1 TRIYVSET
9 YTPGGRREWTHASRS
24 HITSIHS
31 RWPDMRFIERDE
43 GIMSGEQHAVA
54 EWTAR
59 ATHPD
64 TGELIEWD
72 GIDLIQV
79 RDCRI
84 CRNAVYSSAHRARP
98 AGSARAGAAT

>member
-1 TRIYVSET
+1 
-9 YTPGGRREWTHASRS
+9 
-24 HITSIHS
+24 
-31 RWPDMRFIERDE
+31 MRFLERDE

-72 GIDLIQV
+72 G
-79 RDCRI
+79 
-84 CRNAVYSSAHRARP
+84 S
-98 AGSARAGAAT
+98 T

>member
-1 TRIYVSET
+1 VDGSDVAAD
-9 YTPGGRREWTHASRS
+9 GGDSLDAPAGEH
-24 HITSIHS
+24 HS
-31 RWPDMRFIERDE
+31 
-43 GIMSGEQHAVA
+43 AA
-54 EWTAR
+54 EWTAL

-79 RDCRI
+79 RYGRI

-98 AGSARAGAAT
+98 QGFARTGTDT

>member
-1 TRIYVSET
+1 MTAGERVEGIDAV
-9 YTPGGRREWTHASRS
+9 RS
-24 HITSIHS
+24 HIASIHS

-79 RDCRI
+79 RDGRI

-98 AGSARAGAAT
+98 QRG